1 MVSPIKGRFLDKT
14 IGNLWRA
21 WDEFSS
27 STINY
32 ISGKPRPEL
41 PKDDLEKLMLEIE
54 ECIQGIGDE
63 ASLRSRAAEIGQ
75 VYLELNQEGRSR
87 FLVEVAT
94 RFNVD
99 RREINEAAANLL
111 EVGSEM
117 SIRIEAE
124 EKLKNALEPRWR
136 SLLGRFTTLPE
147 GVKFLVDMRAE
158 MFSVIKKNA
167 EVETLSNDLKSM
179 LSAWFDIGL
188 LELVQIEWG
197 SPATLLEKL
206 IAYESVHAI
215 RSWDDLKN
223 RLGSDRR
230 CFGFFHPNMPNEPLI
245 FVQVALVE
253 GISDNIG
260 ELLDESKPAIDPKD
274 ADTAIFYSISNAQRG
289 LDGISFGNFLIKQ
302 VVEKLNKELPN
313 LKTFSTLSP
322 IPGFSNWLVEQLEN
336 DSDILLTPSDRKLLR
351 QHSSLENDAALLT
364 ELIAH
369 FEKKENLAQEIVMT
383 DLERPLMRLAVEFLC
398 EAKGRQGRARD
409 PVAHFHLSNGASIER
424 LNWAADISSRGTKQS
439 YGIMVNYRYRLKEIQ
454 ENSSAYGANKSIA
467 YSAAVRSILRS

>member
-1 MVSPIKGRFLDKT
+1 MNSPMNANFIDRT

-32 ISGKPRPEL
+32 ITGKPRPEL
-41 PKDDLEKLMLEIE
+41 PIEDLEKLMAEIE

-99 RREINEAAANLL
+99 RREINEAASNLL

-117 SIRIEAE
+117 SIRMEAE
-124 EKLKNALEPRWR
+124 EKLKKALEPRWR

-158 MFSVIKKNA
+158 MFSVIKKNT

-188 LELVQIEWG
+188 LELVQIEWN

-215 RSWDDLKN
+215 KSWDDLKN
-223 RLGSDRR
+223 RLGPDRR

-260 ELLDESKPAIDPKD
+260 ELLDESRSIIDSKK

-302 VVEKLNKELPN
+302 VVEKLSKELPN

-322 IPGFSNWLVEQLEN
+322 IPGFSNWLVKQREN
-336 DSDILLTPSDRKLLR
+336 DLETILTLSDRKLLR
-351 QHSSLENDAALLT
+351 QHSLSENDTAVLAD
-364 ELIAH
+364 LIAL
-369 FEKKENLAQEIVMT
+369 FEKKENLEQEIVKT
-383 DLERPLMRLAVEFLC
+383 NLERPLMRLAAEYLC
-398 EAKGRQGRARD
+398 NAKGRQGRAKD

-424 LNWAADISSRGTKQS
+424 LNWAADTSSRGSEQS

-454 ENSSAYGANKSIA
+454 ENSSSYEASKAVA
-467 YSAAVRSILRS
+467 YSANVKSIWRG

>member
-1 MVSPIKGRFLDKT
+1 V
-14 IGNLWRA
+14 
-21 WDEFSS
+21 
-27 STINY
+27 
-32 ISGKPRPEL
+32 
-41 PKDDLEKLMLEIE
+41 IE
-54 ECIQGIGDE
+54 
-63 ASLRSRAAEIGQ
+63 
-75 VYLELNQEGRSR
+75 
-87 FLVEVAT
+87 
-94 RFNVD
+94 
-99 RREINEAAANLL
+99 
-111 EVGSEM
+111 
-117 SIRIEAE
+117 
-124 EKLKNALEPRWR
+124 
-136 SLLGRFTTLPE
+136 
-147 GVKFLVDMRAE
+147 
-158 MFSVIKKNA
+158 KNA